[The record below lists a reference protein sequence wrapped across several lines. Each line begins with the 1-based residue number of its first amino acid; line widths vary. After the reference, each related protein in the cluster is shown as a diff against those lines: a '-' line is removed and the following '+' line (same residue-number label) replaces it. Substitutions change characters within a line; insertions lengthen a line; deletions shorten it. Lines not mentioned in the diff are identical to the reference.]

1 MIGPIYRMGGS
12 TMELFMA
19 NKTLVFN
26 RLKHSLELLAAP
38 SEIQL
43 RFVPD
48 FGYRADELYLG
59 FDHWRSQLL
68 VNFESELAADQRNS
82 LNSLQELFVLMDN
95 HCWNDTAVACS
106 SEWENVRRLSARAL
120 GAFGWSDSAPL
131 MATGE
136 ISRRRLNTPSLKDSS
151 A

>member
-1 MIGPIYRMGGS
+1 
-12 TMELFMA
+12 MELFMA

-38 SEIQL
+38 PEIQL

-68 VNFESELAADQRNS
+68 VNFESELAADQRNC

-95 HCWNDTAVACS
+95 HCWNDTAVAGS
-106 SEWENVRRLSARAL
+106 SEWENVRQLSARAL
-120 GAFGWSDSAPL
+120 GAFGWSDQL
-131 MATGE
+131 H
-136 ISRRRLNTPSLKDSS
+136 
-151 A
+151 